1 MIDKVIFIGTN
12 FSGHEKMAEKIL
24 INLDTNAEIYSRFEL
39 TKLKVS
45 KYNSILKLVLFIRM
59 NSKVFLINGSP
70 YGGLL
75 EKIFLRMKRCCII
88 EYTPFPELKEMID
101 RPHHR
106 LMRLLNRIC
115 VSKRI
120 LIEEWQIE
128 HSAVKSTFIL
138 KNII

>member
-1 MIDKVIFIGTN
+1 
-12 FSGHEKMAEKIL
+12 MAEKIL
-24 INLDTNAEIYSRFEL
+24 LNLNTNAEIYSKFNL
-39 TKLKVS
+39 TKLKVT
-45 KYNSILKLVLFIRM
+45 KYSSLFELLSGIPM

-75 EKIFLRMKRCCII
+75 EKICLKTKRCCIV

-106 LMRLLNRIC
+106 IMGLLNRVC
-115 VSKRI
+115 VAKRI

-128 HSAVKSTFIL
+128 YSAVKCTFVL
-138 KNII
+138 RNII